1 MYKAKWLKKN
11 LDVACKVITSSTDK
25 AIADRLEK
33 SFRKELAAYAELS
46 GPYILKTY
54 GYAKEILP
62 NGTKEFFLIME
73 YMSRGSLRSLL
84 ESDNKLSIRR
94 KLEMACHVASG
105 MRKLHAHNM
114 IHRDIRPDN
123 ILVDKSYRAKIGDMG
138 IAREY
143 DPAQMMTRV
152 GCQVFMPPEFYTK
165 SYGQSLDVFTFG
177 LTLNQLFTETIH
189 QYGIDLR
196 TFLPKAMRTTKS
208 PVFEELI
215 ERCLRD
221 NPTHRPSALEI
232 ETTLILYERA
242 FSKLITLEY
251 ATSTNEEK
259 DKAFLQF
266 YGEFDPQARE
276 ELAKRFPPPPP
287 VMNMMEAD
295 REGTPAVPLEVQKL
309 LAMVFGKIEL

>member
-1 MYKAKWLKKN
+1 
-11 LDVACKVITSSTDK
+11 
-25 AIADRLEK
+25 
-33 SFRKELAAYAELS
+33 
-46 GPYILKTY
+46 LKTY
-54 GYAKEILP
+54 GYAEEILP

-84 ESDNKLSIRR
+84 ESDEKLSIRR

-143 DPAQMMTRV
+143 DPAQMMTQI
-152 GCQVFMPPEFYTK
+152 GCQKFMPPEFYTK
-165 SYGQSLDVFTFG
+165 SYDQSLDVFTFG

-189 QYGIDLR
+189 KYGIDLR
-196 TFLPKAMRTTKS
+196 TFRLKAARTAKS
-208 PVFEELI
+208 PVFDELI

-221 NPTHRPSALEI
+221 NPTHRPSAIEI
-232 ETTLILYERA
+232 ETTLTLYERA

-251 ATSTNEEK
+251 ATSTREEK
-259 DKAFLQF
+259 DRTFLQF
-266 YGEFDPQARE
+266 YVEFDPQARE
-276 ELAKRFPPPPP
+276 ELGKRFPPVPPAQ
-287 VMNMMEAD
+287 NTIESGNED
-295 REGTPAVPLEVQKL
+295 TPAIPLEIQKL
-309 LAMVFGKIEL
+309 LVMMFGNNVS